1 MKGALVTLAVLLG
14 LSVMLAGCGEEPAP
28 AADTP
33 PPEAQACEGPVR
45 SPLPPPKPRTVESI
59 ADWGNRTTVALEH
72 ANARLAA
79 CAALKDK

>member
-1 MKGALVTLAVLLG
+1 MKGALVTLSVLIA
-14 LSVMLAGCGEEPAP
+14 LSVALAGCGAESAPVIDTPAP
-28 AADTP
+28 
-33 PPEAQACEGPVR
+33 EAPSCQGPVK